1 MSGYGGEM
9 KEPYHKASYPN
20 GETSFSLAENVI
32 AHTHNTLFFA
42 D

>member
-1 MSGYGGEM
+1 MSGYEGEM
-9 KEPYHKASYPN
+9 KEPYHKDSCPN

-32 AHTHNTLFFA
+32 AHTHNALVIA